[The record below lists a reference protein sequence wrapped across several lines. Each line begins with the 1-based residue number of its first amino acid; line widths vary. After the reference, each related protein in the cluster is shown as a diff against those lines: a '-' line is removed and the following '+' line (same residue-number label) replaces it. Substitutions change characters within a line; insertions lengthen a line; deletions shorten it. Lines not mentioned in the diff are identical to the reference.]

1 MTNHLAK
8 ISNNAALRNTL
19 ILCLSN
25 IWWLVQLTKLAQ
37 SIRSYGLGSRQPLG
51 SHYHNENI
59 PQSGCCTL
67 RDAFGCLNV
76 PVPDFTGCLCFFLS
90 NQNAAQQLN

>member
-1 MTNHLAK
+1 MGHCFGCLFTGYLPDMTNHLAK

-37 SIRSYGLGSRQPLG
+37 SIRSYGLGSRQPPG
-51 SHYHNENI
+51 SHISQRKHPAEWLLN
-59 PQSGCCTL
+59 PAGCFWLLEC
-67 RDAFGCLNV
+67 AC
-76 PVPDFTGCLCFFLS
+76 S
-90 NQNAAQQLN
+90 